1 MSLHPVQDMF
11 TSALEK
17 PQLAILID
25 PDKPG
30 NELVDTLGDTIEKS
44 GVSLIFLGGSLLTS
58 YEIEDKIS
66 QLRKVTD
73 AKIVMFPGAVPQVC
87 ADADATLFMSLL
99 SGRNPELLIGQQ
111 VIAAPLV
118 RQMGIE
124 AVSTGYMI
132 VDGGRPTTASY
143 MSGSAPIPRDKPEI
157 AACTAMA
164 GEMLGM
170 RNMYLDAGSGAQ
182 NHVPLE
188 MISAVR
194 KSVNTPI
201 IVGGGIRT
209 PQQAESVVEAGA
221 SIVVVGNATESNP
234 NLIRDLSQ
242 VISA

>member
-1 MSLHPVQDMF
+1 
-11 TSALEK
+11 
-17 PQLAILID
+17 
-25 PDKPG
+25 
-30 NELVDTLGDTIEKS
+30 
-44 GVSLIFLGGSLLTS
+44 
-58 YEIEDKIS
+58 
-66 QLRKVTD
+66 
-73 AKIVMFPGAVPQVC
+73 
-87 ADADATLFMSLL
+87 
-99 SGRNPELLIGQQ
+99 
-111 VIAAPLV
+111 
-118 RQMGIE
+118 MGIE

-234 NLIRDLSQ
+234 NLISDLSQ